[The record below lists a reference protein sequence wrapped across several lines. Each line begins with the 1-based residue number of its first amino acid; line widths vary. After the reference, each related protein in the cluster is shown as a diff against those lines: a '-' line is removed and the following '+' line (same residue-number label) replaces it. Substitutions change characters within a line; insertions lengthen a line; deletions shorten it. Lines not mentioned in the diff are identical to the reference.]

1 MTNATLPEHVERFA
15 EVGNRIAAGRRGE
28 DFAVV
33 EDELMG
39 YESTPLETELAGC
52 VQEIA
57 RQLETDPGEL
67 TPALFETLLRG
78 MLACQRGVTGY
89 RARLMRYAGDYGDE
103 SSPVNYPLVTLAR
116 ALGATVRNLGPAAEQ
131 LLAALVPGLLD
142 HKLTL
147 YYSIG
152 NCEEAELEYTLR
164 EHLMR

>member
-1 MTNATLPEHVERFA
+1 MSLPA
-15 EVGNRIAAGRRGE
+15 EVDRFHELSCRIAAGRAGT

-39 YESTPLETELAGC
+39 YEDTPLETELAGC

-57 RQLETDPGEL
+57 RQMEADPSEL
-67 TPALFETLLRG
+67 TPALLERLLHG
-78 MLACQRGVTGY
+78 ILACQPGVTGY

-103 SSPVNYPLVTLAR
+103 SSPVNYPLLTLAR
-116 ALGATVRNLGPAAEQ
+116 ALGATVRNLGAAGEQ
-131 LLAALVPGLLD
+131 LLAAVLPGLLD

-152 NCEEAELEYTLR
+152 NCEQADLEYTLR

>member
-1 MTNATLPEHVERFA
+1 MNMILPQQVERF
-15 EVGNRIAAGRRGE
+15 VGLGNRIAAGRRGE

-39 YESTPLETELAGC
+39 YENTPLETELAGC

-57 RQLETDPGEL
+57 RQSEKDPGGL

-78 MLACQRGVTGY
+78 MLACQPGVTGY

-103 SSPVNYPLVTLAR
+103 SSPVNDWLLTLAR
-116 ALGATVRNLGPAAEQ
+116 ALGAAVRSLGPAGEE
-131 LLAALVPGLLD
+131 LLAAVPSGLLD
-142 HKLTL
+142 RKLTL
-147 YYSIG
+147 SYSIG
-152 NCEEAELEYTLR
+152 ACEEAELEYTLR